1 MPRAIWTGSLSF
13 GLVNIPIEVHTAVRD
28 HRPHFRML
36 HAKDRSPINFERICQ
51 KDGKSVAWNDIVK
64 GYEYEKGHFVVLDK
78 EDFAA
83 AALEKTRRIDV
94 LDFVEADA
102 IDDRYFD
109 KPYYLTA
116 KKGGE
121 VAYALLREAM
131 NESGRIGIA
140 KFIMRETQ
148 HLAAVEGIGDALVLS
163 TLRFADELV
172 DTGSLSFPSG
182 KNLKKSELTLA
193 KTLVENLAAEWDPDK
208 YKDDYQENLMRVI
221 KAKMKGKEAKLVTDE
236 RPRDSNVID
245 LMERLR
251 ESLGQSGNGR
261 TKKTAAGARRRSLRS
276 ARASSGA
283 RVTPRRDLRQLHES
297 VAVAVPSPRPGSQ
310 RHREIRPRPCR
321 QRLPRDAFRVVALD
335 PLVQSCRFACRSR
348 AASHAH
354 PLRLC
359 PCSEPFSILLQR
371 INALRHE
378 ALARQHRAT
387 HHAQH
392 YRDHH

>member
-28 HRPHFRML
+28 QRPHFRML

-94 LDFVEADA
+94 LDFVEAQA

-131 NESGRIGIA
+131 NESGKIGIA

-172 DTGSLSFPSG
+172 DTSSLSFPSG
-182 KNLKKSELTLA
+182 KNLKKAELNLA
-193 KTLVENLAAEWDPDK
+193 KTLVQNLAAEWDPDK
-208 YKDDYQENLMRVI
+208 YTDDYQENLMRVI
-221 KAKMKGKEAKLVTDE
+221 KAKMKGTEAKLVTDE

-251 ESLGQSGNGR
+251 ASLGQSGNGR
-261 TKKTAAGARRRSLRS
+261 IKIKKTARTKTRKPAVRARKQRRK
-276 ARASSGA
+276 G
-283 RVTPRRDLRQLHES
+283 H
-297 VAVAVPSPRPGSQ
+297 
-310 RHREIRPRPCR
+310 
-321 QRLPRDAFRVVALD
+321 
-335 PLVQSCRFACRSR
+335 
-348 AASHAH
+348 AAA
-354 PLRLC
+354 
-359 PCSEPFSILLQR
+359 
-371 INALRHE
+371 
-378 ALARQHRAT
+378 
-387 HHAQH
+387 
-392 YRDHH
+392 